1 MPHVA
6 FFWKQND
13 TSPALEVIL
22 RDGFGS
28 PVDLTGATVVLNTRL
43 KPGGTVKIN
52 GGTMGAVGS
61 AVNGRQTYS
70 PTASDTDT
78 PGIYEAEIQTTFT
91 NGRIRTFP
99 SEGYFTIEVVDDI
112 A

>member
-1 MPHVA
+1 MPHVT

-28 PVDLTGATVVLNTRL
+28 PVNMTGATVLLHTRL
-43 KPGGTVKIN
+43 RPAGAVKIN
-52 GGTMGAVGS
+52 GGVMGAVGS
-61 AVNGRQTYS
+61 AVNGRQKYN

-78 PGIYEAEIQTTFT
+78 AGIYEAEIQATFS
-91 NGRIRTFP
+91 NGKIRTFP